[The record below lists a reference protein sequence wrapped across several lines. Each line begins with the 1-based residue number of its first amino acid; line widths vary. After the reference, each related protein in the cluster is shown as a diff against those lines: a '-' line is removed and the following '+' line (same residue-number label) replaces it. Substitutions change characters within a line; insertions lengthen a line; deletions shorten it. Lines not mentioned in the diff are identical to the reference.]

1 MQSQMF
7 CLSCQTRH
15 WMKRWTTR
23 IPMFL
28 PMGIVMSL
36 NPGGVEALFK
46 YLALVKYNLIDY
58 Q

>member
-1 MQSQMF
+1 
-7 CLSCQTRH
+7 
-15 WMKRWTTR
+15 
-23 IPMFL
+23 MFL

-58 Q
+58 QYCMRTILVNKLLKDLKSARLELN